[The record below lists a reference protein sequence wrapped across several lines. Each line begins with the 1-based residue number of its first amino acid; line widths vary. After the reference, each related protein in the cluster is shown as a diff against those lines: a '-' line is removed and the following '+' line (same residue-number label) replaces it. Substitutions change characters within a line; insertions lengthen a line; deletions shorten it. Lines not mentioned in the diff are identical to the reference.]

1 MIFTKGA
8 HQSAP
13 LLGSFGKNQRLSAAQ
28 VKFLPNSYFDRL
40 FLVNVRKVSAKS
52 MEELCFM
59 VPKSGAKFE
68 EKLIFLF
75 QKWQKFGEF
84 WSKH

>member
-8 HQSAP
+8 HQSAKYQNFDCS
-13 LLGSFGKNQRLSAAQ
+13 GEI
-28 VKFLPNSYFDRL
+28 LPNSYFDRL

-75 QKWQKFGEF
+75 QK
-84 WSKH
+84 